1 MAEKIVKTPIQV
13 AAQLQRQY
21 LMFYNK
27 KEDEHNLFNLFSY
40 AEHGEILNKVPLG
53 PFEIPVLILTTCD
66 DNYIVNTT
74 TRFIRI
80 GPSSCESVYYTDFKT
95 HLTLILSQTFKKD
108 VKPGGWFGEVRLE
121 KINGEL
127 IYWDI
132 PIGIPGGGFQYI
144 TNRCSIIGR
153 RILIIP

>member
-1 MAEKIVKTPIQV
+1 MTNKIVKTPVQV
-13 AAQLQRQY
+13 ATQLARQY

-27 KEDEHNLFNLFSY
+27 KEDTDNLFNLFSY
-40 AEHGEILNKVPLG
+40 AEHGQILNKVHLA

-80 GPSSCESVYYTDFKT
+80 SPSSYESVYYSDFKG
-95 HLTLILSQTFKKD
+95 HFRIMLLQTFKKD
-108 VKPGGWFGEVRLE
+108 VKLAGWFGEAALE

-132 PIGIPGGGFQYI
+132 PIGIAGGGFQNI
-144 TNRCSIIGR
+144 TRRCSIIGR
-153 RILIIP
+153 RISIIP